1 MRQVLSLS
9 LPATITKN
17 IKSLAKKRG
26 FASVSEYIK
35 NLIDLDSDLISA
47 DSLLASARV
56 AEKEYQTGRTV
67 KAKSL
72 ADLL

>member
-1 MRQVLSLS
+1 MRQVTSLS

-17 IKSLAKKRG
+17 LKSLAKKRG

-47 DSLLASARV
+47 DSLLASAKA
-56 AEKEYQTGRTV
+56 AEKEYQSGRSI